1 MNALLD
7 THTFLWWITDNPDL
21 SPRAREVISD
31 GDNTLFLSAA
41 SGWEIAIKAKLGRL
55 QLPDNP
61 ERFVIEHMSLNAIN
75 SLPIQLSH
83 ALHVYTLPNHHRDPF
98 DRMLVAQSQLEK
110 LPIVT
115 VDPQIAHYPVQVIW

>member
-7 THTFLWWITDNPDL
+7 THTFLWWITDNAEL
-21 SPRAREVISD
+21 SPRAREVVGD

-55 QLPDNP
+55 QLPDTP
-61 ERFVIEHMSLNAIN
+61 ERFVFEHMSQNAITG
-75 SLPIQLSH
+75 LPIQLSH
-83 ALHVYTLPNHHRDPF
+83 ALHVYTLPDYHRDPF
-98 DRMLVAQSQLEK
+98 DRVLIAQSQLEK

-115 VDPQIAHYPVQVIW
+115 KDPQISHYSAEVIW

>member
-7 THTFLWWITDNPDL
+7 THTFLWWITDNAEL
-21 SPRAREVISD
+21 SPRAREVIGD
-31 GDNTLFLSAA
+31 GDNTLYVSAA

-61 ERFVIEHMSLNAIN
+61 ARFVAEHMSLNAIT

-115 VDPQIAHYPVQVIW
+115 KDPQIGRYSVEVIW

>member
-7 THTFLWWITDNPDL
+7 THTFLWWIADKPEL
-21 SPRAREVISD
+21 SPRALEVISD

-41 SGWEIAIKAKLGRL
+41 SGWEIAIKAKLSRL

-61 ERFVIEHMSLNAIN
+61 ARFVTEHMSLNAIT

-83 ALHVYTLPNHHRDPF
+83 ALHVYTLPNHHQDPF

-115 VDPQIAHYPVQVIW
+115 KDPQIGHYSVEVIW

>member
-7 THTFLWWITDNPDL
+7 THTFLWWITDNAEL
-21 SPRAREVISD
+21 SPRAREVVSD
-31 GDNTLFLSAA
+31 GENTLFLSAA

-61 ERFVIEHMSLNAIN
+61 ERFVLKHMSQNAITG
-75 SLPIQLSH
+75 LPIQLSH
-83 ALHVYTLPNHHRDPF
+83 ALHVYTLPDHHRDPF
-98 DRMLVAQSQLEK
+98 DRVLIAQSQLEK

-115 VDPQIAHYPVQVIW
+115 KDPQISHYSVKIIW

>member
-7 THTFLWWITDNPDL
+7 THAFLWWITDNAEL

-31 GDNTLFLSAA
+31 GENTLFLSAA

-61 ERFVIEHMSLNAIN
+61 ERFVFEHMSQNAVTG
-75 SLPIQLSH
+75 LPIRLSH
-83 ALHVYTLPNHHRDPF
+83 ALHVYTLPDLHRDPF
-98 DRMLVAQSQLEK
+98 DRMLIAQSQLEK
-110 LPIVT
+110 LPIVSK
-115 VDPQIAHYPVQVIW
+115 DPQISHYSVEVIW